1 MPHLLLEGNAESYQN
16 FLSSAPNATLVDASE
31 DFYFQIQS
39 IEGPTLQLRHVS
51 TYGQATNHG
60 ELPEAF
66 MALMLSF
73 RPGSYSS
80 TSPLNETGRLSETGL
95 LSETGQ
101 NSEAPTLHWHF
112 ANRSCI
118 NYHRN
123 SKVTYLRLES
133 AALLSELCAQAIA
146 VSQLARLQGA
156 AAPASLVQ
164 LIEDLSR
171 QFANADIQQQ
181 PQLTEAFF
189 NRLSQELRLLLGPP
203 TASDANAASHVS
215 LAIEWM
221 LSRLSEPINLQQL
234 ADAMGLTPRS
244 VQACFKSVLAISPMR
259 WLKLARISKLRQ
271 FLWSG
276 DMKHLSIQQL
286 MGRCGLRGN
295 SLNRQCYKEAYG
307 LSPMEERRQA
317 ESVKRKQG
325 AIKKESKYCQFD
337 NIESAIQFLKKLNGL
352 DGDTILDHRI
362 SIVISSSTAEA
373 CGKLKQSQS

>member
-1 MPHLLLEGNAESYQN
+1 VPHLLLEGKADRYQHFLASTANAN
-16 FLSSAPNATLVDASE
+16 LVAVSD
-31 DFYFQIQS
+31 DFQFRIQS
-39 IEGPTLQLRHVS
+39 IEGPSLLIRHVS
-51 TYGQATNHG
+51 THGQVSNHG
-60 ELPEAF
+60 ELPDAF
-66 MALMLSF
+66 FALMLNYH
-73 RPGSYSS
+73 PGGYSS
-80 TSPLNETGRLSETGL
+80 TGPLSDSAPHPPG
-95 LSETGQ
+95 
-101 NSEAPTLHWHF
+101 PTLHWHL

-118 NYHRN
+118 NHHHN

-133 AALLSELCAQAIA
+133 TALLRELSAQAIA
-146 VSQLARLQGA
+146 VSQLAGLQGV
-156 AAPASLVQ
+156 PASTHLVQ
-164 LIEDLSR
+164 LIEDLSLEL
-171 QFANADIQQQ
+171 ANTDIQQQ

-203 TASDANAASHVS
+203 TASDANAAGHVS

-286 MGRCGLRGN
+286 MGRCGLSEN

-307 LSPMEERRQA
+307 VSPMEERRQA
-317 ESVKRKQG
+317 ESVKRKRG

-337 NIESAIQFLKKLNGL
+337 KIDSAIKFLKQLNNF
-352 DGDTILDHRI
+352 DGDNIPDNKITIT
-362 SIVISSSTAEA
+362 ISSSTPEA
-373 CGKLKQSQS
+373 SCKPKLIEL

>member
-1 MPHLLLEGNAESYQN
+1 MPHLLLEGNAENYQN

-31 DFYFQIQS
+31 DFYFQIQTT
-39 IEGPTLQLRHVS
+39 EGPTLQLRHVS

-80 TSPLNETGRLSETGL
+80 TSPLGEIDP

-101 NSEAPTLHWHF
+101 NSKDPTLHWHF

-133 AALLSELCAQAIA
+133 AALLRELCAQAIA

-373 CGKLKQSQS
+373 CGKLNGIQS

>member
-31 DFYFQIQS
+31 DFYFQIQT
-39 IEGPTLQLRHVS
+39 IEAPALQLRHVS
-51 TYGQATNHG
+51 THGQATNHG

-80 TSPLNETGRLSETGL
+80 TSPLGETDP

-101 NSEAPTLHWHF
+101 DSKAPTLHWHF

-133 AALLSELCAQAIA
+133 AALLRELCAQAIA
-146 VSQLARLQGA
+146 VSQLACLQGA
-156 AAPASLVQ
+156 AAPASLVH
-164 LIEDLSR
+164 LIKDLSL
-171 QFANADIQQQ
+171 QLANADIQQQ
-181 PQLTEAFF
+181 PPLTEAFF
-189 NRLSQELRLLLGPP
+189 NRLGQELRLLLGPP
-203 TASDANAASHVS
+203 TASDANAAGHVS

-221 LSRLSEPINLQQL
+221 LNRLGEPISLQQL
-234 ADAMGLTPRS
+234 ADAMSLTPRS

-286 MGRCGLRGN
+286 MGRCGLSEN
-295 SLNRQCYKEAYG
+295 SLNRQCYKNAYG
-307 LSPMEERRQA
+307 VSPMEERRQA
-317 ESVKRKQG
+317 EAVQRKQG

-337 NIESAIQFLKKLNGL
+337 NIKSAIQFLKKLNYL
-352 DGDTILDHRI
+352 DSDTAQDHRI
-362 SIVISSSTAEA
+362 AIVISSSTAEA
-373 CGKLKQSQS
+373 SDKLKQFHS

>member
-16 FLSSAPNATLVDASE
+16 FLSSAPNATLVDPSE

-51 TYGQATNHG
+51 TQGQATNHG

-80 TSPLNETGRLSETGL
+80 TSPLNETGRLSETG
-95 LSETGQ
+95 Q

-112 ANRSCI
+112 ANRSYI
-118 NYHRN
+118 NHHRN
-123 SKVTYLRLES
+123 SKVTYLRMES
-133 AALLSELCAQAIA
+133 AALLRELCAQAIA
-146 VSQLARLQGA
+146 VSQLPRLQGA
-156 AAPASLVQ
+156 ASPASLVQ
-164 LIEDLSR
+164 LIEDLSL
-171 QFANADIQQQ
+171 QFTNADIQQQ

-203 TASDANAASHVS
+203 TASDANAAGHVS

-286 MGRCGLRGN
+286 MGRCGLSEN

-325 AIKKESKYCQFD
+325 AIKKESKYYQFD

-373 CGKLKQSQS
+373 CGKLNGIQS

>member
-1 MPHLLLEGNAESYQN
+1 VPHLLLEGNAESYQN
-16 FLSSAPNATLVDASE
+16 FLSSAPKATLVDASE
-31 DFYFQIQS
+31 DFYFQIQT
-39 IEGPTLQLRHVS
+39 IEGPALQLRHVS

-73 RPGSYSS
+73 RPGSYSR
-80 TSPLNETGRLSETGL
+80 TSPLNETGL
-95 LSETGQ
+95 LSETDQ

-112 ANRSCI
+112 ANRSYI
-118 NYHRN
+118 NHHCN
-123 SKVTYLRLES
+123 SKVTYLRMES
-133 AALLSELCAQAIA
+133 ASLLRELCAQAIA

-164 LIEDLSR
+164 LIEDLSL
-171 QFANADIQQQ
+171 QFTNADIQQQ
-181 PQLTEAFF
+181 PQLTEVFF
-189 NRLSQELRLLLGPP
+189 NRLCQELRLLLGPP
-203 TASDANAASHVS
+203 TASEANAAGHVS

-221 LSRLSEPINLQQL
+221 LGRLSEPINLQQL
-234 ADAMGLTPRS
+234 ADALGLTPRS
-244 VQACFKSVLAISPMR
+244 VQACFKSVLAIAPMR

-271 FLWSG
+271 LLWSG

-286 MGRCGLRGN
+286 MGRCGLSEN

-307 LSPMEERRQA
+307 VSPMEERRQA
-317 ESVKRKQG
+317 ESAKRKQC

-352 DGDTILDHRI
+352 DGYTILDHRI

-373 CGKLKQSQS
+373 RGKLNVIQS

>member
-1 MPHLLLEGNAESYQN
+1 MPHLLLEGNAENYQN

-80 TSPLNETGRLSETGL
+80 TSPLNETGRLSETG
-95 LSETGQ
+95 Q

-112 ANRSCI
+112 ANRSYI
-118 NYHRN
+118 NHHRN
-123 SKVTYLRLES
+123 SKVTYLRMES
-133 AALLSELCAQAIA
+133 AALLRELCAQAIA

-234 ADAMGLTPRS
+234 ADAIGLTPRS

-276 DMKHLSIQQL
+276 DIKHLSIQQL
-286 MGRCGLRGN
+286 MGRCGLREN
-295 SLNRQCYKEAYG
+295 SFNRQCYKEAYG

-317 ESVKRKQG
+317 ESAKRKQG
-325 AIKKESKYCQFD
+325 ATKKESKYYQFD
-337 NIESAIQFLKKLNGL
+337 NIESAIQCMKNL
-352 DGDTILDHRI
+352 I
-362 SIVISSSTAEA
+362 SMDSHAMQDRQIAIVISSSTAQP
-373 CGKLKQSQS
+373 GDKLKQSQS

>member
-1 MPHLLLEGNAESYQN
+1 MPHLLLEGNAENYQN

-31 DFYFQIQS
+31 DFYFQIQT

-80 TSPLNETGRLSETGL
+80 TSPLGEIDP

-112 ANRSCI
+112 ANRSYI
-118 NYHRN
+118 NHHRN
-123 SKVTYLRLES
+123 SKVTYLRMES
-133 AALLSELCAQAIA
+133 AALLRELCAQAIA
-146 VSQLARLQGA
+146 VSQLPRLQGA
-156 AAPASLVQ
+156 ASPASLVQ
-164 LIEDLSR
+164 LIEDLSL
-171 QFANADIQQQ
+171 QFTNADIQQQ

-234 ADAMGLTPRS
+234 ADAIGLTPRS

-271 FLWSG
+271 LLWSG
-276 DMKHLSIQQL
+276 DMKHVSIQQL
-286 MGRCGLRGN
+286 MGRCGLSEN

-307 LSPMEERRQA
+307 VSPMEERRQA
-317 ESVKRKQG
+317 ESAKRKQG
-325 AIKKESKYCQFD
+325 AIKKESKYYQFD

-352 DGDTILDHRI
+352 DGDTIQDHRI

-373 CGKLKQSQS
+373 CGKLNGIQS

>member
-16 FLSSAPNATLVDASE
+16 FLSSAPNATLVDPSE

-51 TYGQATNHG
+51 TQGQATNHG

-80 TSPLNETGRLSETGL
+80 TSPLGEIDP

-112 ANRSCI
+112 ANRSYI
-118 NYHRN
+118 NHHRN
-123 SKVTYLRLES
+123 SKVTYLRMES
-133 AALLSELCAQAIA
+133 AALLRELCAQAIA
-146 VSQLARLQGA
+146 VSQLPRLQGA
-156 AAPASLVQ
+156 ASPASLVQ
-164 LIEDLSR
+164 LIEDLSL
-171 QFANADIQQQ
+171 QFTNADIQQQ

-203 TASDANAASHVS
+203 TASDANAAGHVS

-286 MGRCGLRGN
+286 MGRCGLSEN

-325 AIKKESKYCQFD
+325 AIKKESKYYQFD

-373 CGKLKQSQS
+373 CGKLNGIQS

>member
-16 FLSSAPNATLVDASE
+16 FLSSAPKATLVDASE
-31 DFYFQIQS
+31 DFYFQIQT
-39 IEGPTLQLRHVS
+39 IEAPTLQLRHVS

-80 TSPLNETGRLSETGL
+80 TSPLGEIDP

-101 NSEAPTLHWHF
+101 NSKDPTLHWHF

-118 NYHRN
+118 NHHCN

-133 AALLSELCAQAIA
+133 AALLRELCAQAIG
-146 VSQLARLQGA
+146 VSQLACLQGA
-156 AAPASLVQ
+156 AAPASLVHV
-164 LIEDLSR
+164 IEDLSL

-181 PQLTEAFF
+181 PPLTEVFF

-203 TASDANAASHVS
+203 TASDANAAGHVS

-234 ADAMGLTPRS
+234 ADALGLTPRS

-271 FLWSG
+271 LLWSG

-286 MGRCGLRGN
+286 MGRCGLSEN

-307 LSPMEERRQA
+307 VSPMEERRQA
-317 ESVKRKQG
+317 ESAKRKQG

-362 SIVISSSTAEA
+362 AIVISSSTAEA
-373 CGKLKQSQS
+373 CGKLNGIQS